1 MCDLIYICTT
11 SCFAA
16 PGASSSLEESAS
28 QILVRLAQSPVRQV
42 TEADDN
48 EGWIKTKAF
57 HYKLDTSLGKL
68 EASDNVAYLSELHVL
83 KGKDDKM
90 VLKPSEGQIVTVAGH
105 RFQLLVVLKANRKF
119 RVWMRDAATHE
130 VFGAMAREVETVAA
144 VPAPGTLLPL
154 VLQTPLSLL
163 SCFPLSCFRL

>member
-1 MCDLIYICTT
+1 MCDLIYMCTT

-16 PGASSSLEESAS
+16 L
-28 QILVRLAQSPVRQV
+28 LAPHLRRARPRSWSDWHSPQS
-42 TEADDN
+42 D

-57 HYKLDTSLGKL
+57 RYKLDTSLKL
-68 EASDNVAYLSELHVL
+68 DATDNVAYLSELHVL

-130 VFGAMAREVETVAA
+130 VFGAMARDVETVAA
-144 VPAPGTLLPL
+144 VPAASRESFDSSRIQ
-154 VLQTPLSLL
+154 VH
-163 SCFPLSCFRL
+163 F